1 MITVEIADKGVTR
14 ALDRLSKSAENMP
27 SILDQIGEYL
37 IDSTKQRFHYSVAP
51 DGKRWAPNTEVTI
64 LQYMGKFS
72 GSYTKRGRISKRGAE
87 RARDKKPLFGET
99 GVLNLT
105 IDKKIV
111 GNDTLLIGSPM
122 EYAAAQQFGMKKGY
136 AGTNKRGSPVPW
148 GDIPARPFLGISDQD
163 KGAIIDIISMNL
175 LQYIQP

>member
-1 MITVEIADKGVTR
+1 MITVEIADKGVTQ
-14 ALDRLSKSAENMP
+14 ALTRLSKTADNMP

-37 IDSTKQRFHYSVAP
+37 IDSTKQRFRTSTAP
-51 DGKRWAPNTEVTI
+51 DGTRWAPNTQVTI
-64 LQYMGKFS
+64 LEYMGKFS
-72 GSYTKRGRISKRGAE
+72 GSYTKKGKLSKRGAE
-87 RARDKKPLFGET
+87 RARDKKPLFGGT

-105 IDKKIV
+105 IGKKIV

-136 AGTNKRGSPVPW
+136 AGTNRRGSPIPW

-163 KGAIIDIISMNL
+163 KGVILDMISMNL
-175 LQYIQP
+175 LQHIQP